1 MLIDPERNAGLRSIC
16 GDFRSH
22 HRLNDY
28 SKANHCRP
36 QMYKKRV
43 FYQDTSEL
51 CCALMNLASLLFSP
65 VRRSPP
71 PGRQLNREAVRIR
84 QLKDAL
90 AELSSQLIYPGFL
103 SHSIPTH
110 VGCCDSFLSPVS
122 YPYNRPILFV
132 SYSLYAKR
140 NATVTTVSINV
151 PVLTVICHGLKLA
164 IDFCKLSAL
173 HHFAVGQS
181 NIWS

>member
-1 MLIDPERNAGLRSIC
+1 M
-16 GDFRSH
+16 
-22 HRLNDY
+22 
-28 SKANHCRP
+28 
-36 QMYKKRV
+36 
-43 FYQDTSEL
+43 
-51 CCALMNLASLLFSP
+51 
-65 VRRSPP
+65 P
-71 PGRQLNREAVRIR
+71 PGRQLNRDAVRIR

-164 IDFCKLSAL
+164 IGFCKLAAL
-173 HHFAVGQS
+173 HHFAVGQRAIFGAEGES
-181 NIWS
+181 IDAIRFIPAAYQPKSFT